1 MPPIQNKELILDLV
15 EKYLKVFP
23 QLDNSA
29 LTRAAKEPAM
39 LQAAAEL
46 VDEVESLSVDF
57 YDFSTVLNEVDN
69 KQGSEQMKKLR
80 MLACLHTDELQA
92 QRLNSNR
99 QSATAFSVMI
109 GVKIKIENID
119 LSMIKENETALK
131 DISHLFGIS
140 DQEWMEHII
149 RTDDATLAYTRCIE
163 TSHLKKSDLMA
174 NLGENP
180 NIRTLLT
187 GTPKYQLKDLSR
199 ICMMPFSPEFNQD
212 SFNKEFPDAIDP
224 QLAQQH
230 GPMLLAGC
238 FRKAM
243 HPMRMGASLDA
254 KPGQA
259 ECMTRVLKLFTNA
272 SVDWFKPWLSSRED
286 MYPMA
291 LADLEDM
298 TYSDE
303 EKAVFFVKDSRNFS
317 IEDKTIKY
325 ELRKALINQMPAQAF
340 INIYENEEVRD
351 EMMEFFY
358 KETNNPVFIGAMK
371 DSRYKHSALS
381 DDLGM

>member
-1 MPPIQNKELILDLV
+1 MPPIQNKELILELV

-29 LTRAAKEPAM
+29 MTRATKEPAM
-39 LQAAAEL
+39 LQAAAAL

-57 YDFSTVLNEVDN
+57 HDFSTVLNEVNN
-69 KQGSEQMKKLR
+69 KQGSEQIKKLR

-92 QRLNSNR
+92 KRLNSTR

-109 GVKIKIENID
+109 GVKVRIENID
-119 LSMIKENETALK
+119 LSRIKENEPALK
-131 DISHLFGIS
+131 DISHLFGIT
-140 DQEWMEHII
+140 DQEWINHIVS
-149 RTDDATLAYTRCIE
+149 TDDATLAYTRCIE
-163 TSHLKKSDLMA
+163 ISYLYKSDLMA

-199 ICMMPFSPEFNQD
+199 ICLMPFSSEFNRD
-212 SFNKEFPDAIDP
+212 TFNKEFPDAIDP

-230 GPMLLAGC
+230 GSMLLAGC

-259 ECMTRVLKLFTNA
+259 ECIKHVLTLFA
-272 SVDWFKPWLSSRED
+272 DAGVDWFKPWLSSREE

-291 LADLEDM
+291 LGDLEGM

-303 EKAVFFVKDSRNFS
+303 EKALHFVKDSRNFGV
-317 IEDKTIKY
+317 ENQTIKY
-325 ELRKALINQMPAQAF
+325 VLRNALINQIPVQAL
-340 INIYENEEVRD
+340 INIYENQENRD
-351 EMMEFFY
+351 EMMEFFF
-358 KETNNPVFIGAMK
+358 KETSNPVFIHAIVDQK
-371 DSRYKHSALS
+371 YKVSALS
-381 DDLGM
+381 DDMGM